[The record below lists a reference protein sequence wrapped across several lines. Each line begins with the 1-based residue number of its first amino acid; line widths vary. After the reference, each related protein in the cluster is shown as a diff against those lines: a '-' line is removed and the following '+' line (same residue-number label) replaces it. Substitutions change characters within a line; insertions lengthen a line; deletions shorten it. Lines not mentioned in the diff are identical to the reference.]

1 MKTKVEKKQ
10 TDKSQQRRGIKTK
23 VYHLVKIKNANRQNV
38 TYSKRKRGLIKKTIE
53 LSILCGQDIFMV
65 IFDREKQRLVQ
76 YSSSSEFDHNIIN
89 QLLDE
94 QTRLQFKY
102 DQFTNESYN
111 KFVQKQSDEKGTD
124 L

>member
-1 MKTKVEKKQ
+1 M
-10 TDKSQQRRGIKTK
+10 
-23 VYHLVKIKNANRQNV
+23 VKITNPNSQNV

-76 YSSSSEFDHNIIN
+76 YSSDASFDHQIIN

-102 DQFTNESYN
+102 DKFTNRDYN
-111 KFVQKQSDEKGTD
+111 LFVTNQNDNKLDLDDGDSDGN
-124 L
+124 